1 MTTSPFSIVS
11 TPSAATTSIFAPG
24 LCSRAPWALQGRPA
38 RPASTALRATEDR
51 LGPAA
56 CPAKLVYRG
65 PQGQPARR
73 ATPGRPG
80 RSAQSARPAPTASPD
95 CRWAQYPH
103 VHGHI
108 VPALLSFSFA
118 FVEVLAAAAVLVVYD
133 SRASPYEPLTVSC
146 RRPGGRACMD
156 GTAGQAP
163 RAAPGQVRLRR
174 GFCLPAIAC
183 GESLPAIIATTHSP
197 TFPVAQTNTHPHA
210 TRTHARTHAHAHT
223 RGT

>member
-1 MTTSPFSIVS
+1 METGLKNSAGPHRGNLSNTAPPLQIRSKVTTSPFSIVS

-80 RSAQSARPAPTASPD
+80 RSAQSAWPAPTASPD
-95 CRWAQYPH
+95 CRWAPH
-103 VHGHI
+103 PYVHSRI
-108 VPALLSFSFA
+108 ISA
-118 FVEVLAAAAVLVVYD
+118 F
-133 SRASPYEPLTVSC
+133 
-146 RRPGGRACMD
+146 
-156 GTAGQAP
+156 
-163 RAAPGQVRLRR
+163 
-174 GFCLPAIAC
+174 
-183 GESLPAIIATTHSP
+183 IIIIIRICS
-197 TFPVAQTNTHPHA
+197 VGSSSSSNCSK
-210 TRTHARTHAHAHT
+210 
-223 RGT
+223 